1 MKKAPGKILVVLYSH
16 PELYP
21 PTLNAV
27 SSLADHYEEVHILYK
42 PHKKDQ
48 WEWPE
53 NVHLHRAGKAITTRE
68 FMNSPFRKRMM
79 AHFAFALRFLF
90 LLWKLRPKIL
100 LLYDPYPALF
110 YRLIR
115 PFNIGKRPF
124 LWYHNHDIIEPEDIQ
139 KNSMSGVLSAAEKSL
154 LGKADLFTLPAV
166 ERKAYFDLRR
176 LKGSYFTIPNFP
188 SGKVFHSRPQRRI
201 GSDVVVGFQGSIC
214 SGRGLEEFIS
224 LLPMVEKGKNL
235 VFSITGFCNNERYW
249 ESLNDR
255 IGSLKDQGIV
265 RLNAAVPYGKLAD
278 AMEDVNIGWVYYGM
292 DSSLDHSMGTASN
305 KFFECC
311 AMGLPVLYN
320 GNNTFEIYRNFK
332 WAIPVELTMESI
344 SKSLAYL
351 VENYQSLSE
360 SAYDQ
365 FTRELNFE
373 NAFGEVLKILP
384 GAN

>member
-1 MKKAPGKILVVLYSH
+1 MKKDAKILVVLYSH

-42 PHKKDQ
+42 PHKKDE
-48 WEWPE
+48 WEWPG
-53 NVHLHRAGKAITTRE
+53 NVHLHPAGKAIATRA
-68 FMNSPFRKRMM
+68 FMNSPFRKRMI
-79 AHFAFALRFLF
+79 AHFSFILRFLV

-110 YRLIR
+110 YRLVR
-115 PFNIGKRPF
+115 PFTIGKRPF
-124 LWYHNHDIIEPEDIQ
+124 LWYHNHDIIEPGGIQ
-139 KNSMSGVLSAAEKSL
+139 KKSMSAILSAAERTL
-154 LGKADLFTLPAV
+154 LRRADLFTLPAV

-176 LKGSYFTIPNFP
+176 LKGKYFTIPNFP
-188 SGKVFHSRPQRRI
+188 SRKVFSRKPQRRI
-201 GSDVVVGFQGSIC
+201 GGDIVVGFQGSIC

-224 LLPMVEKGKNL
+224 LLPMKAKGKNV
-235 VFSITGFCNNERYW
+235 VFSITGFCNSELYW
-249 ESLNDR
+249 KSLNDR
-255 IGSLKDQGIV
+255 IGGLKDQGIV

-278 AMEDVNIGWVYYGM
+278 AMDNVNIGWAYYGM

-305 KFFECC
+305 KFFESC

-320 GNNTFEIYRNFK
+320 SKNTFEIYSNIK

-344 SKSLAYL
+344 STSLAYL
-351 VENYQSLSE
+351 IENYQSLSD

-373 NAFGEVLKILP
+373 NAFLVVLKILP